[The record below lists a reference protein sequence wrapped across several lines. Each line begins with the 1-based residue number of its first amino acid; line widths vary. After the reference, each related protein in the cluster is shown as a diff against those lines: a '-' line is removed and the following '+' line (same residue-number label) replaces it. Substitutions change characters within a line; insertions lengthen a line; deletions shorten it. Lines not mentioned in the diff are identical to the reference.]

1 VGEEVTDV
9 AVASLFEAVQ
19 RPDWFDDAACKGMD
33 TNLWFPEANEP
44 DRAGWRAR
52 AVCSGCSVKDQC
64 LDWSNNSNPIIERF
78 GIWGGKGERARRLFR
93 RHRREAREAALAIGA
108 PA

>member
-9 AVASLFEAVQ
+9 AVASLFESVR
-19 RPDWFDDAACKGMD
+19 RPDWFAEAACKGMD
-33 TNLWFPEANEP
+33 TNLWFPEADEP
-44 DRAGWRAR
+44 DSAGWRAR
-52 AVCSGCSVKDQC
+52 AVCSGCPVNRQC
-64 LDWSNNSNPIIERF
+64 FDWSNNSNPIIERF